1 MRYFS
6 ASTVAPCFA
15 CLLSLGI
22 SNVQAQTAF
31 AGNGYYASTT
41 NGGGSRPVANTSSE
55 SMESVVLVG
64 KITNPNG
71 VLPGAVIILTATR
84 QMAVTN
90 ADGEFEFVVPANAG
104 PLQALVTYAG
114 YADEKMTLN
123 ASADESTVNLTDAR
137 VIVVSRKQQL
147 KTYLKTARKE
157 AKRSLRQLHKATK

>member
-6 ASTVAPCFA
+6 ASTVASCFVY
-15 CLLSLGI
+15 LLSVGI
-22 SNVQAQTAF
+22 SSVQAQTAF
-31 AGNGYYASTT
+31 AGNGYYAAAG
-41 NGGGSRPVANTSSE
+41 NGGGSRPVASTPPE
-55 SMESVVLVG
+55 STESVVLMG
-64 KITNPNG
+64 KITNPAG

-90 ADGEFEFVVPANAG
+90 ADGEFQFVVPANAG

-123 ASADESTVNLTDAR
+123 ASADESTVNLTNAR
-137 VIVVSRKQQL
+137 IIVVSRKQQL

-157 AKRSLRQLHKATK
+157 AKRSLKQVHKATE